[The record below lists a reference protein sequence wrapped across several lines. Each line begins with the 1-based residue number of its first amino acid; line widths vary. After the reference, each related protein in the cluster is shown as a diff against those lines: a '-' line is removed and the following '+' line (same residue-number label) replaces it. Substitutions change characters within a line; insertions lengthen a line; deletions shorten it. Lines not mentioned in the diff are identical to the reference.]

1 MGPGPP
7 STGFPPSR
15 ERRERAGKTGTRGKD
30 GGGRRYTTESTGN
43 GAGVRAR
50 SLGNYGIEVTVFGL
64 RRAMYTQVV
73 GQKTWWDESR
83 VQPLR
88 AVGGR
93 LKVVGA
99 TIEVRVQPRARRN
112 LVEVEEDG
120 LVRVRVTAVPER
132 GKANEAVVRLL
143 ADRLRVSKSSV
154 SISKGQRGR
163 NKTVSIKGLEASEV
177 WERLRSG
184 G

>member
-1 MGPGPP
+1 M
-7 STGFPPSR
+7 
-15 ERRERAGKTGTRGKD
+15 
-30 GGGRRYTTESTGN
+30 
-43 GAGVRAR
+43 
-50 SLGNYGIEVTVFGL
+50 
-64 RRAMYTQVV
+64 
-73 GQKTWWDESR
+73 
-83 VQPLR
+83 
-88 AVGGR
+88 
-93 LKVVGA
+93 VVGA